1 MKILLLNL
9 CIRSDTPKKIYPV
22 GLGYIASAVS
32 RAGYQ
37 SEILDIDLHR
47 YSDSQLEEI
56 LRAKD
61 FDVVGMGC
69 IVTGYAVVKKI
80 CRLLREINKNCVI
93 IIGNSVASSIPEI
106 LLSRTQADIAVIG
119 EGDITIVETLNA
131 LRDNL
136 ALDRVEG
143 IYFKRNG
150 SIVATPRR
158 AVIANIDDIP
168 LPGWELFDTGRYL
181 EESKNYVS
189 EPYPIAKDQIRAFP
203 LNTARGCIYKCTFCY
218 HVFRDN
224 KYRFRSVASI
234 VKEIKELKR
243 RFAVNYINFWD
254 ELTIFSRKQA
264 QGLARGIM
272 EAGLDIF
279 WSGTCRAD
287 LFKEAQD
294 LEIAREMKKSGC
306 VGLSYSLE
314 SANTEI
320 LKSMNKLIDKEDFLR
335 QKRIFDQAGIVSWTS
350 LVFGYPQETEET
362 IKETMELCYENDIYP
377 SIGYLLPQPGTVMYQ
392 YLLEKRIVKDEEEY
406 LLNMGDRQDL
416 RFNLTGIPDERFQG
430 LVKDYLKKINL
441 KLNLNISEDNLIK
454 TGHYKARAA

>member
-1 MKILLLNL
+1 
-9 CIRSDTPKKIYPV
+9 
-22 GLGYIASAVS
+22 
-32 RAGYQ
+32 
-37 SEILDIDLHR
+37 
-47 YSDSQLEEI
+47 
-56 LRAKD
+56 
-61 FDVVGMGC
+61 
-69 IVTGYAVVKKI
+69 
-80 CRLLREINKNCVI
+80 
-93 IIGNSVASSIPEI
+93 
-106 LLSRTQADIAVIG
+106 
-119 EGDITIVETLNA
+119 
-131 LRDNL
+131 
-136 ALDRVEG
+136 
-143 IYFKRNG
+143 
-150 SIVATPRR
+150 
-158 AVIANIDDIP
+158 
-168 LPGWELFDTGRYL
+168 
-181 EESKNYVS
+181 
-189 EPYPIAKDQIRAFP
+189 
-203 LNTARGCIYKCTFCY
+203 
-218 HVFRDN
+218 
-224 KYRFRSVASI
+224 
-234 VKEIKELKR
+234 
-243 RFAVNYINFWD
+243 
-254 ELTIFSRKQA
+254 
-264 QGLARGIM
+264 M